1 VRQGIYQTSPA
12 NGEKMKVK
20 RWLAQKTFRNWAV
33 ILLAYLLLSGL
44 FISVMLTRDL
54 VRDIKGLENTITQY
68 QDSEATYQNSIN
80 LALDTIQKLKNK

>member
-1 VRQGIYQTSPA
+1 
-12 NGEKMKVK
+12 M
-20 RWLAQKTFRNWAV
+20 
-33 ILLAYLLLSGL
+33 LAYLLLSGL

>member
-1 VRQGIYQTSPA
+1 
-12 NGEKMKVK
+12 
-20 RWLAQKTFRNWAV
+20 
-33 ILLAYLLLSGL
+33 
-44 FISVMLTRDL
+44 MLTRDL